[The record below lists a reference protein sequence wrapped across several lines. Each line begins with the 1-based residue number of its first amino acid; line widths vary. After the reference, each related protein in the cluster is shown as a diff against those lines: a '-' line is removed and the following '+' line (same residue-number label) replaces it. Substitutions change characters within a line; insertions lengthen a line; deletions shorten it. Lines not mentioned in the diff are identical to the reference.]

1 MTVITISTVGFGEV
15 APLSQE
21 AKLFTLFF
29 ILICLT
35 VFAYAVKQL
44 TVYFLNDHVFEQLK
58 IIKTK
63 KMTAK
68 LKDHTLICGY
78 GRNGIQA
85 GARLLKHKH
94 TFLVIEKDP
103 TLISRSDKQIKFIA
117 GDAREDKVL
126 ELANI
131 KNAKYLISALPDDVD
146 NLFVVLTARQ
156 LNPDLI
162 IVSRVSYDFNQS
174 KLIHAGANHVVM
186 PDRIGGDHMGSLLV
200 VPDLISF
207 IDELSWVGDESPNL
221 EEFSID
227 ALPDKFLNRSISELE
242 IRKNTN
248 CNVVG
253 FRDAK
258 GKLTINP
265 PANLKLEQNTKL
277 IVLGNTNS
285 INKLNTMF
293 RLD

>member
-15 APLSQE
+15 ARLSQE

-29 ILICLT
+29 ILVCLT

-44 TVYFLNDHVFEQLK
+44 TVYFLNDGVFEQLK
-58 IIKTK
+58 IIKTN

-68 LKDHTLICGY
+68 LKDHILIYGY

-94 TFLVIEKDP
+94 TFVVIEKDLI
-103 TLISRSDKQIKFIA
+103 LISRSDKQIKFIA

-156 LNPDLI
+156 LNSNLI
-162 IVSRVSYDFNQS
+162 IVSRVSDDFNQS
-174 KLIHAGANHVVM
+174 KLIHAGA
-186 PDRIGGDHMGSLLV
+186 
-200 VPDLISF
+200 
-207 IDELSWVGDESPNL
+207 
-221 EEFSID
+221 
-227 ALPDKFLNRSISELE
+227 
-242 IRKNTN
+242 
-248 CNVVG
+248 
-253 FRDAK
+253 
-258 GKLTINP
+258 KLCGH
-265 PANLKLEQNTKL
+265 A
-277 IVLGNTNS
+277 
-285 INKLNTMF
+285 
-293 RLD
+293 